1 VDEKNRGGHFIRLNK
16 GDIISTEIGEFPG
29 HWRVQRFDSLFTV
42 QQGKQVSK
50 MNRIGENQRPF
61 LRTKNVSW
69 GGLDLS
75 ELDEMHFSE
84 AEENR
89 LALFPGDLLVCEG
102 GDIGRTAI
110 WAGVLPRCYY
120 QNHLHRARLRDEPA
134 TDSQFTLYWLWYAFD
149 IGSVYFGRGNATTI
163 PNLSQS
169 KLCELLLP
177 VPPLT
182 EQRRIAGVLSVVQR
196 AIEQQE
202 RLIARTKELKKALL
216 HQLFTH
222 GLHGE
227 SQKQTEIGPVP
238 ESWDVVPLGS
248 LVVDAPQVNMRSEA
262 ERIIQYIDVSSISRD
277 HLRIRSTESF
287 VLKEAPGRARK
298 KVRAGDVIFATVR
311 PTLLRLVRIAGEYD
325 GQVCSTAF
333 CVLRD
338 KNERTSGRFIYYLL
352 QREQF
357 LKQLAAIESG
367 ASYPAVKDGQ
377 VKGQLV
383 PVPQEAEQVDIAANL
398 EACDA
403 KIDLHRRKHTALTNF
418 FRTLLHQLMT
428 AQIRLHDIDLDGILS
443 QAVIDNG
450 DKVSPNFQQPDR
462 KRKSTS

>member
-1 VDEKNRGGHFIRLNK
+1 
-16 GDIISTEIGEFPG
+16 
-29 HWRVQRFDSLFTV
+29 
-42 QQGKQVSK
+42 

-89 LALFPGDLLVCEG
+89 LALFSGDLLVCEG

-110 WAGVLPRCYY
+110 WAGVLPRCFY
-120 QNHLHRARLRDEPA
+120 QNHLHRARLRDDA
-134 TDSQFTLYWLWYAFD
+134 AADSQFTLYWLWYAFE
-149 IGSVYFGRGNATTI
+149 IGGVYFGRGNVTTI

-182 EQRRIAGVLSVVQR
+182 EQRRIAKVLRIVQG
-196 AIEQQE
+196 AMEQQE
-202 RLIARTKELKKALL
+202 RLIALTTELKKALL
-216 HQLFTH
+216 HQLFTQ

-227 SQKQTEIGPVP
+227 PQKQTEIGPVP
-238 ESWDVVPLGS
+238 ESWEVVPLGS
-248 LVVDAPQVNMRSEA
+248 LVVDATQVNMRSEA
-262 ERIIQYIDVSSISRD
+262 EHIIQYIDVSSISRD
-277 HLRIRSTESF
+277 YLRIKSTESF
-287 VLKEAPGRARK
+287 VLKDAPGRARK

-311 PTLLRLVRIAGEYD
+311 PTLLRLVRIAKEYNEH
-325 GQVCSTAF
+325 VCSTAF

-352 QREQF
+352 QRKQF

-367 ASYPAVKDGQ
+367 ANYPAVRDGQ
-377 VKGQLV
+377 VKEQLV

-403 KIDLHRRKHTALTNF
+403 KIDLHRRRHIALTAL

-428 AQIRLHDIDLDGILS
+428 AQIRVHDIDLDGIFS
-443 QAVIDNG
+443 QIVRENG
-450 DKVSPNFQQPDR
+450 DKQSPGF
-462 KRKSTS
+462 KSPFDK